1 MNFAMMILINL
12 FCYYEYMDSQ
22 EKFDETSLSPKEDFY
37 SELNLEGVSDEDYAH
52 GQKVWEVFEINNF
65 VEYHDQY
72 VQSDTLLV
80 VDVFGKFRDK
90 CIEIYR
96 LDPSHFLSAPGLAW
110 QACLKNK
117 CKFRIINRH

>member
-110 QACLKNK
+110 QACLKK
-117 CKFRIINRH
+117 QV

>member
-12 FCYYEYMDSQ
+12 FCYYEYMDSW